1 MSGELRGL
9 IERLNPICR
18 QALEAAARRAVGQGN
33 RTVEIEHLLV
43 EVLAAGD
50 TDLRALLRHYDVDPT
65 TLEADLTTAIQGFAT
80 GGGRTPTLS
89 PDLTGLLRRAWML
102 SSVDHGLTRIRSGTV
117 LRALLEEAGLAEA
130 LAAGVPALAKL
141 DRHALAQDLPRLL
154 DHTAEAETAAAQTG
168 AREGEGEGE
177 AARQGRESAIAA
189 YTRDLTADA
198 RAGRLDPVI
207 GRERE
212 IAQSLDVLMRRR
224 QNNPILLGAPGVGKT
239 AVVEGLARRIAEGDV
254 PPQVRHSRLLVL
266 DLGQMKA
273 GAGVRGEF
281 EKRLKGL
288 VAEIAR
294 DTTPTILFVD
304 EAHTLIGAG
313 GAEGQGDAANMLK
326 PALARGDLRMIGA
339 TTWREYKR
347 YIEKDPA
354 LSRRFQPVKIPEP
367 GHADAVAMLRG
378 VAESLEQHH
387 DVRLDETAIHAAVTL
402 SDRYIPARQLPDKA
416 ISVLDT
422 ACARVAM
429 SQSASPSALT
439 AAERAHEA
447 TVAERDRLDREG
459 RLGTPQ
465 PERIAAL
472 TTELE
477 RLEAE
482 RARLRTQAAREADL
496 LAELRGLE
504 KTVGHRPLDAGERQ
518 RLDSLRGELAALQG
532 SKGLRRA
539 HVDADAV
546 AEVIAGWTGI
556 PLDRLM
562 QGDVEAVRSLDADL
576 GARVVGQTQAT
587 DLIARHLRVSAARL
601 NDPGRPLGTFLLV
614 GPTGVGKTE
623 TARSLSELMFGG
635 SDHMV
640 TINMSEYQE
649 PHSIAGLKG
658 APPGYVG
665 YGTGGVLTEAV
676 RRTPYNVVLLDE
688 FEKAHQD
695 VWELF
700 YQVFDSGTLEDS
712 EGERVDFSNTIILAT
727 TNAGAEVIADAEAA
741 GTVDRERL
749 LAHLD
754 PILGKVFQ
762 PALLGRMTVVPYLPL
777 NEVDIGRIVDQRV
790 ARLRRQV
797 ADTYGATLSLSE
809 EARTRIAALAAT
821 AGSAGAREIH
831 RVIEGRVLPEV
842 STGILD
848 RLAKGQR
855 VGSIAVALAGDDFVA
870 TITEADRGERRSA

>member
-1 MSGELRGL
+1 MSSELRGL
-9 IERLNPICR
+9 IERLNPLCR

-50 TDLRALLRHYDVDPT
+50 TDLRGLLRHYDLDPA
-65 TLEADLTTAIQGFAT
+65 TLEGQLTAAIQGFAT

-89 PDLTGLLRRAWML
+89 QDLTGLLRRAWML
-102 SSVDHGLTRIRSGTV
+102 SSVDHGLTRIRSGTL
-117 LRALLEEAGLAEA
+117 LRALLEEAGLVEA
-130 LAAGVPALAKL
+130 LSASVPTLTRL
-141 DRHALAQDLPRLL
+141 DRHAVAQDLPRLL
-154 DHTAEAETAAAQTG
+154 DHTAEAETAGPAVAQDASGGSTAA
-168 AREGEGEGE
+168 E
-177 AARQGRESAIAA
+177 ASESAVAA
-189 YTRDLTADA
+189 FTRDLTADA

-224 QNNPILLGAPGVGKT
+224 QNNPILLGEPGVGKT

-254 PPQVRHSRLLVL
+254 PPQLRYSRVLVL

-294 DTTPTILFVD
+294 SATPTILFVD

-313 GAEGQGDAANMLK
+313 GTEGQGDAANLLK
-326 PALARGDLRMIGA
+326 PALARGELRMIGA

-354 LSRRFQPVKIPEP
+354 LSRRFQPVKISEP
-367 GHADAVAMLRG
+367 GEADAVAMLRG

-387 DVRLDETAIHAAVTL
+387 DVRIDETAVHAAVTL

-429 SQSASPSALT
+429 SQSASPAALT
-439 AAERAHEA
+439 AAERAHDA
-447 TVAERDRLDREG
+447 AVAERDRLNRED
-459 RLGTPQ
+459 RLGAPLAD
-465 PERIAAL
+465 RLAAL
-472 TTELE
+472 SAELE
-477 RLEAE
+477 RLETE
-482 RARLRTQAAREADL
+482 RTRLRTQAAGEAAFLTKLRE
-496 LAELRGLE
+496 LE
-504 KTVGHRPLDAGERQ
+504 KTVAHRPLSDTERQ
-518 RLDSLRGELAALQG
+518 RLDSLRADLAAHQNG
-532 SKGLRRA
+532 KGLRRP

-546 AEVIAGWTGI
+546 AEVIAGWTGV
-556 PLDRLM
+556 PVDRLM
-562 QGDVEAVRSLDADL
+562 QGDVEAVRTLDADL
-576 GARVVGQTQAT
+576 GTRVVGQTQAT
-587 DLIARHLRVSAARL
+587 DLIARHLRISAARL
-601 NDPGRPLGTFLLV
+601 SDPGRPLGTFLLV

-635 SDHMV
+635 TDHMV

-688 FEKAHQD
+688 FEKAHPD

-741 GTVDRERL
+741 GVVARDAL
-749 LAHLD
+749 LTRLD
-754 PILGKVFQ
+754 PVLAEVFQ

-777 NEVDIGRIVDQRV
+777 SETEIGRIVDQRLE
-790 ARLRRQV
+790 RLRRQV
-797 ADTYGATLSLSE
+797 ADAYGAPLSVSAA
-809 EARTRIAALAAT
+809 ARARMSALAAT

-831 RVIEGRVLPEV
+831 RVIDGQVLPEM
-842 STGILD
+842 STRILD
-848 RLAKGQR
+848 HLAEGR
-855 VGSIAVALAGDDFVA
+855 PVASISVDLAGDSFIA
-870 TITEADRGERRSA
+870 TIADADETEPPRP